1 MSDVRVPPYRL
12 FLGIFRTHISLQGHH
27 MQIDACVTLGTER
40 ETVYTAEALVRD
52 MDLAGVDMA
61 VASPEDREIAVA
73 NRVGNDRI
81 LTEARRF
88 PDRIVPACVVNPW
101 YGGDA
106 VRELSRA
113 HGFGARMLVLHPTLQ
128 GFLVND
134 PLAEPVLGRA
144 GELGLPVYV
153 HTGPHLYGGPW
164 QLVDAALS
172 FPDVRFIMGHAGA
185 TDFWND
191 VPAAGKSA
199 PNIYIEG
206 SFARPFIFMFH
217 LDAAGIRRGVMG
229 SAAPRN
235 NLVFE
240 WEQYRTYMPADR
252 YGPVFG
258 DTMAGLLG
266 LGGGA
271 R

>member
-1 MSDVRVPPYRL
+1 
-12 FLGIFRTHISLQGHH
+12 
-27 MQIDACVTLGTER
+27 MQIDAYVTLGTER
-40 ETVYTAEALVRD
+40 ETVYSADDLVRD
-52 MDLAGVDMA
+52 MDLAAVDMA
-61 VASPEDREIAVA
+61 VAAPEDREIAVA
-73 NRVGNDRI
+73 NREGNDRI
-81 LTEARRF
+81 LAGAHRF
-88 PDRIVPACVVNPW
+88 YDRIVPACTVNPW
-101 YGGDA
+101 YRDDA
-106 VRELSRA
+106 VRELERA
-113 HGFGARMLVLHPTLQ
+113 HGLGARMLVLDPTRQ

-134 PLAEPVLGRA
+134 PLAEPVLGRV

-164 QLVDAALS
+164 QLVDAALA

-191 VPAAGKSA
+191 VPSAGKFA

-206 SFARPFIFMFH
+206 SFARPFIFMYH
-217 LDAAGIRRGVMG
+217 LDAAGIWRGVMG

-235 NLVFE
+235 NLAFE
-240 WEQYRTYMPADR
+240 WEQYRTYMPTDR

-258 DTMAGLLG
+258 DTMATLLG
-266 LGGGA
+266 LGGGV